1 MKAIVTGSFD
11 PITLGHMEII
21 KYACQKYD
29 QVYVVALVNEA
40 KEYMFTMEQKKT
52 LIEKAVSGFENVI
65 ADAYVGWTA
74 DYMHSHGITQ
84 IVRGYRNEQDMAYE
98 NELAQKMNELDPS
111 FNTEIIRCKDEYA
124 DISSTLVREKLESCE
139 SLEHLVPSGII
150 DLMKNFIVRISSEEK
165 I

>member
-40 KEYMFTMEQKKT
+40 KEYMFTMEQKKA

-65 ADAYVGWTA
+65 VDAYVGWTA

-111 FNTEIIRCKDEYA
+111 FNTEIIRCKDEYVEV
-124 DISSTLVREKLESCE
+124 SSTAVREALNDGKDVEKLLPREIIP
-139 SLEHLVPSGII
+139 LVKGM
-150 DLMKNFIVRISSEEK
+150 LG
-165 I
+165 

>member
-21 KYACQKYD
+21 KYASEMYD
-29 QVYVVALVNEA
+29 QVYVVALVNNA
-40 KEYMFTMEQKKT
+40 KEYMFTMEQKKA
-52 LIEKAVSGFENVI
+52 LIEKAVSGFKNVV

-74 DYMHSHGITQ
+74 DYMHAHGITQ
-84 IVRGYRNEQDMAYE
+84 IVRGVRNEQDMAYE
-98 NELAQKMNELDPS
+98 KDLAQKMKEFDPS

-124 DISSTLVREKLESCE
+124 DISSTLVREKLESRE

-150 DLMKNFIVRISSEEK
+150 DLMEKFYSENK
-165 I
+165 

>member
-21 KYACQKYD
+21 KYASERYE

-40 KEYMFTMEQKKT
+40 KEYMFAMEQKKA
-52 LIEKAVSGFENVI
+52 LIEKAVSGFKNVV

-74 DYMHSHGITQ
+74 DYMHAHGITQ
-84 IVRGYRNEQDMAYE
+84 IVRGVRNEQDMAYE
-98 NELAQKMNELDPS
+98 NDLAQKMKEFDPS

-124 DISSTLVREKLESCE
+124 EVSSTAVREALNDGKDVEKLLPREIIP
-139 SLEHLVPSGII
+139 LVKGM
-150 DLMKNFIVRISSEEK
+150 LG
-165 I
+165 

>member
-40 KEYMFTMEQKKT
+40 KEYMFTMEQKKA
-52 LIEKAVSGFENVI
+52 LIEKAVEGFENVV

-74 DYMHSHGITQ
+74 DYMHANGITQ
-84 IVRGYRNEQDMAYE
+84 IVRGVRNEQDMAYE
-98 NELAQKMNELDPS
+98 KDLAQKMKEFDPN
-111 FNTEIIRCKDEYA
+111 FNTEIIRCKDEYV
-124 DISSTLVREKLESCE
+124 DVSSTAVREALKSGEAAE
-139 SLEHLVPSGII
+139 KLVPSGII
-150 DLMKNFIVRISSEEK
+150 PLIQKMLN
-165 I
+165 

>member
-21 KYACQKYD
+21 KYACERYE

-40 KEYMFTMEQKKT
+40 KEYMFTMEQKKA
-52 LIEKAVSGFENVI
+52 LIEKAVEGFENVV

-74 DYMHSHGITQ
+74 DYMHANGITQ
-84 IVRGYRNEQDMAYE
+84 IVRGVRNEQDMAYE
-98 NELAQKMNELDPS
+98 KDLAQKMKEFDPN
-111 FNTEIIRCKDEYA
+111 FNTEIIRCKDDYA

-139 SLEHLVPSGII
+139 SLEHLVPSGMIA
-150 DLMKNFIVRISSEEK
+150 MMNNFYSENK
-165 I
+165 

>member
-21 KYACQKYD
+21 KYASERYE

-40 KEYMFTMEQKKT
+40 KEYMFTMEQKKA
-52 LIEKAVSGFENVI
+52 LIEKAVSGFKNVV
-65 ADAYVGWTA
+65 ADAYVGLTA
-74 DYMHSHGITQ
+74 DYMHAHGITQ
-84 IVRGYRNEQDMAYE
+84 IVRGVRNEQDMAYE
-98 NELAQKMNELDPS
+98 NDLAQKMKEFDQS

-124 DISSTLVREKLESCE
+124 DISSTLVREKLESRE

-150 DLMKNFIVRISSEEK
+150 DLMEKFYSENK
-165 I
+165 